1 MIRILQRLRRDRR
14 GSAVVEFAIL
24 APAIVTLFLGVLQVG
39 LWMHSYNALRAIAA
53 ETGRRVAVCHQIHS
67 FTGTCANMNQNIKM
81 ATWARD
87 RAMDAYLF
95 KSADISTDV
104 SDAANQ
110 RIVGVTEKTL
120 TITATFESIMS
131 IIGIEDRTVT
141 FSRPIFVKA
150 S

>member
-53 ETGRRVAVCHQIHS
+53 ETGRYTAVQYQK
-67 FTGTCANMNQNIKM
+67 ANSISNIAM

-95 KSADISTDV
+95 EGADISTDV